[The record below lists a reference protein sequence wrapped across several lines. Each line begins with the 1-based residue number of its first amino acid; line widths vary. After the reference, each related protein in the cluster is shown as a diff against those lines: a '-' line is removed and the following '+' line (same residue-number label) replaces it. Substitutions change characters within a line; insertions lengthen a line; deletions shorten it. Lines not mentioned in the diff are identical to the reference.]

1 MRVSNISKTARF
13 AANLLPSVLMQDST
27 ASYQFPCTMKM
38 KPSKLFVPL
47 GKFLGLMPD
56 VFVLAESELAAEVKN
71 SGFAIES
78 QWHHGMKNIDIFMI
92 ARKI

>member
-1 MRVSNISKTARF
+1 
-13 AANLLPSVLMQDST
+13 
-27 ASYQFPCTMKM
+27 
-38 KPSKLFVPL
+38 
-47 GKFLGLMPD
+47 MPD